1 MYDVQTTKTNHIL
14 ASLIL
19 NNTIDMFG
27 QSKVGIK

>member
-19 NNTIDMFG
+19 NNTIDICLVS
-27 QSKVGIK
+27 QK